1 MAAIDDLSRP
11 WAAPTESCAG
21 WVEKALSSKPNM
33 AGVELLLGFAAL
45 KPTYGVQ
52 LLRQNGGN
60 WQRSK

>member
-33 AGVELLLGFAAL
+33 ANVELLLGFAL
-45 KPTYGVQ
+45 LNPTYGVQ
-52 LLRQNGGN
+52 LLRRFAGD
-60 WQRSK
+60 

>member
-45 KPTYGVQ
+45 SPT
-52 LLRQNGGN
+52 
-60 WQRSK
+60 